1 MFKRINDLLA
11 LLLLTA
17 ILPVLWVLHGRGIIN
32 LPGEV
37 LGGTIA
43 GYTLILQFYFRKA
56 PNEGGSGQ

>member
-11 LLLLTA
+11 LL
-17 ILPVLWVLHGRGIIN
+17 ILVVIFPVLWILDGRGIIE

-43 GYTLILQFYFRKA
+43 AFTLIVQFYFRKKS
-56 PNEGGSGQ
+56 PTGPPKT